1 MLGCWFYYVKAEM
14 VWTTTE
20 DDSGKPQNTLEPEDS
35 VRLIKPS
42 NHEEMEEEKTMNE
55 VAVFENEQFGTVRT
69 VFVENEPWFV
79 ATDVCRALEIR
90 NNRDA
95 LKRLDD
101 DEKMTVALTDSHS
114 GQRGGAQS
122 MTVVNEPGLYSLV
135 LGSRKP
141 EAKVFKR
148 WITHEVIPS
157 IRKTGSYSVKLSPAE
172 LLVEQAKVLLE
183 QEKRISYVEERVK
196 KLEAKTATRPE
207 AYFTI
212 AGYANLH
219 GIRLTL
225 GESNV
230 LGKRASKLS
239 RVREY
244 KIDKVSD
251 QRYGTVNSYHT
262 DILEAVFE
270 NIYSCED

>member
-1 MLGCWFYYVKAEM
+1 
-14 VWTTTE
+14 
-20 DDSGKPQNTLEPEDS
+20 
-35 VRLIKPS
+35 
-42 NHEEMEEEKTMNE
+42 MNE
-55 VAVFENEQFGTVRT
+55 VTVFESEQFGTVRT
-69 VFVENEPWFV
+69 VLIENEPWFV
-79 ATDVCRALEIR
+79 ATDVCRALEIK

-95 LKRLDD
+95 LTRLDD

-122 MTVVNEPGLYSLV
+122 ITVVNEPGLYSLV

-157 IRKTGSYSVKLSPAE
+157 IRKTGSYAMKLSPAE
-172 LLVEQAKVLLE
+172 QLVAQAKVLLE
-183 QEKRISYVEERVK
+183 QEKRITHVEERVK
-196 KLEAKTATRPE
+196 QLEAKTITRPE
-207 AYFTI
+207 DYFTI

-225 GESNV
+225 GESSV

-239 RVREY
+239 RVRDY

-262 DILEAVFE
+262 DILEKVFE
-270 NIYSCED
+270 NTYSSEDK

>member
-1 MLGCWFYYVKAEM
+1 
-14 VWTTTE
+14 
-20 DDSGKPQNTLEPEDS
+20 
-35 VRLIKPS
+35 
-42 NHEEMEEEKTMNE
+42 MNE
-55 VAVFENEQFGTVRT
+55 VTVFESEQFGTVRT
-69 VFVENEPWFV
+69 VFIENEPWFV

-95 LKRLDD
+95 IARLDE
-101 DEKMTVALTDSHS
+101 DEKGVASTDTP
-114 GQRGGAQS
+114 GGMQE

-141 EAKVFKR
+141 EAKAFKR

-183 QEKRISYVEERVK
+183 QEKRISHVEERVK

-207 AYFTI
+207 EYFTI
-212 AGYANLH
+212 VGYANLH